1 MQAPEYEDSVFI
13 NCPFDKKYQPLL
25 KAIVYAVYRCGF
37 YPRTAMDE
45 DDGTDSRLHKIMRI
59 ISLCKYGIHDI
70 SRIQL
75 TASKFPRFNM
85 PYELGLFFGAKY
97 YGTAKQRSKQTLVF
111 EKDKFSYQ
119 KFISDLNGIDTK
131 AHKDNPLEA
140 IIKVRDWLKT
150 NSKRDS
156 IPGSALIS
164 KEYKEFLRKLP
175 VIVKKADLNLGNL
188 QMVDYTII
196 VEKFISDKLK

>member
-1 MQAPEYEDSVFI
+1 MQSPKYEDSVFI
-13 NCPFDKKYQPLL
+13 NCPFDKKYQPILH
-25 KAIVYAVYRCGF
+25 AIIYSVYRCGF
-37 YPRTAMDE
+37 YPRTATEE

-59 ISLCKYGIHDI
+59 IRFCKYGIHDI

-75 TASKFPRFNM
+75 TANKFPRFNM

-97 YGTAKQRSKQTLVF
+97 YGVGEQRKKQTLVF

-131 AHKDNPLEA
+131 AHEDNPHEVIL
-140 IIKVRDWLKT
+140 KVRDWLKT
-150 NSKRDS
+150 NSRRPS

-164 KEYKEFLRKLP
+164 KEYKEFLKELP
-175 VIVKKADLNLGNL
+175 VIVKRMNLNPRSLL
-188 QMVDYTII
+188 MTDYTII
-196 VEKFISDKLK
+196 VEEFIADKLR